1 MAGTIRLEVVTP
13 EKIVVSEEAQ
23 IVMAPGV
30 LGEFGVLIGHT
41 PFLTALKNGAV
52 RFNDSKGDEHSIF
65 VSGGFA
71 EVLPGQVTI
80 LAESA
85 ERRRD
90 IDVERAR
97 DAGDV
102 GQLARQH
109 AAEAEQL
116 EALRHHDGAVGVG
129 DGGLHGIANWFRL
142 VGWRSRLQRGFHEI
156 FCRLRQFP

>member
-1 MAGTIRLEVVTP
+1 MAGTIKLEIVTP
-13 EKIVVSEEAQ
+13 EKILVSEDVQ

-41 PFLTALKNGAV
+41 PFLTALKAGAV
-52 RFNDSKGDEHSIF
+52 RYTDAQGDDHLVF

-71 EVLPGQVTI
+71 EALPDRVTV

-97 DAGDV
+97 
-102 GQLARQH
+102 
-109 AAEAEQL
+109 AALERAQKRLAEQ
-116 EALRHHDGAVGVG
+116 
-129 DGGLHGIANWFRL
+129 
-142 VGWRSRLQRGFHEI
+142 RSKEEFDFVRAQAALQRALM
-156 FCRLRQFP
+156 RLKVVEYRSQH